1 VIDSG
6 GQAPPCRAET
16 RVLSSPRVPPLDR
29 ASVELLSADLF
40 EREAGQRVFRHG
52 LTGPM
57 VMWALFVSPVPLAIH
72 ARAQLAEVAGSI
84 PWVAWFVLAPMALV
98 CGGLWLVCLHAIGQ
112 VAYRAMLPS
121 NWLMRVS
128 PSGLLLN
135 LRSYQN
141 AHFPGDG
148 PTVVYLAWPEV
159 ARARKVVER
168 STRRGRRGHE
178 TLERKS
184 WLELELAADTRELER
199 LVASERERPG
209 PERSFLGMRGR
220 SRSNHVPV
228 FVEQPGVLRIDWVG
242 GGMLR
247 ALGRHVELGPKV
259 TLDRRPGDLD
269 TRLRALLARGN
280 RIAAHELARNELGL
294 SLTEA
299 RRRVEELERKA
310 A

>member
-1 VIDSG
+1 V
-6 GQAPPCRAET
+6 Q
-16 RVLSSPRVPPLDR
+16 
-29 ASVELLSADLF
+29 LLSADLF
-40 EREAGQRVFRHG
+40 EREAGERVFRHG

-57 VMWALFVSPVPLAIH
+57 VMWGLFVLPVPLAIH
-72 ARAQLAEVAGSI
+72 ARGELALAAGVI
-84 PWVAWFVLAPMALV
+84 PWPAWLVIAPMALA
-98 CGGLWLVCLHAIGQ
+98 CGALWLVCLHAIGQ

-128 PSGLLLN
+128 RSWLLLN

-148 PTVVYLAWPEV
+148 PTVVRLAWSEV

-168 STRRGRRGHE
+168 STRRGQRGQE

-184 WLELELAADTRELER
+184 WLELELAGGDTRELER

-209 PERSFLGMRGR
+209 PERSFLGIRGR
-220 SRSNHVPV
+220 ARSNHVPV
-228 FVEQPGVLRIDWVG
+228 FVERPGVLRIDWVG
-242 GGMLR
+242 GDPLR
-247 ALGRHVELGPKV
+247 VLGQHVEVGPRL
-259 TLDRRPGDLD
+259 TLDLDRQPGDLD
-269 TRLRALLARGN
+269 ARLRALLARGN
-280 RIAAHELARNELGL
+280 RVAALELVRNELGL

-299 RRRVEELERKA
+299 RQRVEELEHRA

>member
-1 VIDSG
+1 MEI
-6 GQAPPCRAET
+6 
-16 RVLSSPRVPPLDR
+16 
-29 ASVELLSADLF
+29 LSADF
-40 EREAGQRVFRHG
+40 FCREAGERVFRHG

-57 VMWALFVSPVPLAIH
+57 VMWALFVLPLPLAFH
-72 ARAQLAEVAGSI
+72 ARGQLLEVAGSL
-84 PWVAWFVLAPMALV
+84 PWPAWFVIAPMALA

-128 PSGLLLN
+128 PAGLVLN

-148 PTVVYLAWPEV
+148 PTVVRLAWPEI

-168 STRRGRRGHE
+168 STRRGQRGHE

-184 WLELELAADTRELER
+184 WIELELAGGETGEVAR
-199 LVASERERPG
+199 LVATERERPG
-209 PERSFLGMRGR
+209 PERSFLGLRSR

-228 FVEQPGVLRIDWVG
+228 FVERPGVLRVDWVG
-242 GGMLR
+242 GDPLR
-247 ALGRHVELGPKV
+247 VLGQHVQVGPKL
-259 TLDRRPGDLD
+259 TLDLDKQPGDVD
-269 TRLRALLARGN
+269 TRLRTLLARGN
-280 RIAAHELARNELGL
+280 RLAAYELARNEIGL
-294 SLTEA
+294 SLAEA
-299 RRRVEELERKA
+299 KRRVEELDRKA